1 MSGLAEKHSVAT
13 RVSDVAPETHRFR
26 ERSIELPVA
35 PLSDTPARE
44 RPATPLDP
52 IPERSVRQ
60 LLVFAVLISTIVL
73 VSAAIG
79 ILVGRWMAQR

>member
-1 MSGLAEKHSVAT
+1 MVA
-13 RVSDVAPETHRFR
+13 RVSDVAPENHRFR

-44 RPATPLDP
+44 RPTTSLGP
-52 IPERSVRQ
+52 IAERSVRQ
-60 LLVFAVLISTIVL
+60 LLVFAVLITTIVL

>member
-1 MSGLAEKHSVAT
+1 MVA
-13 RVSDVAPETHRFR
+13 RVSDVAPENHRFR

-35 PLSDTPARE
+35 PLSDTQARE
-44 RPATPLDP
+44 RPTTPLGP
-52 IPERSVRQ
+52 MAERSVRQ
-60 LLVFAVLISTIVL
+60 LLVFAVLITTIVL